1 LNESGFFAIPQ
12 AGVDQM
18 QAFRM
23 FFVVAPAAMLLTA
36 PALAQKGGTPLVPHR
51 ATYELSLLK
60 ATGSKAPTA
69 ASGRIAFDFSGS
81 ACDGY
86 TQEFRQVTE
95 IQPPEGET
103 RVSDMRSTT
112 FEDAEGR
119 KFRFRMTT
127 RGGRGGG
134 EEEVD
139 GSAGLSR
146 DGALSVELKRP
157 RRAKLDLAQ
166 GVLFPTEHLRRVIV
180 AAKAGGRIFET
191 KVYDGSDNGDR
202 VYDTLAV
209 IGRPPAGPAQEKAA
223 QAAALKGMTRWPV
236 SISYFDSAK
245 KDAPPNYVLSFDL
258 YENGVARALRLDY
271 GDFVLAGEMTEL
283 DVRPATEC
291 KR

>member
-1 LNESGFFAIPQ
+1 MTQPIRPMLA
-12 AGVDQM
+12 ALLL
-18 QAFRM
+18 AT
-23 FFVVAPAAMLLTA
+23 AALPAS
-36 PALAQKGGTPLVPHR
+36 AQKAGTPLASHK
-51 ATYELSLLK
+51 ATYELSLLR
-60 ATGSKAPTA
+60 ATGAKAPTS

-86 TQEFRQVTE
+86 TQEFRQYTE

-112 FEDAEGR
+112 FEDGEGR

-127 RGGRGGG
+127 RGGRGG

-157 RRAKLDLAQ
+157 RRAKIDLAQ

-180 AAKAGGRIFET
+180 AAQAGERILET

-209 IGRPPAGPAQEKAA
+209 IGKALDGAPSEKAA
-223 QAAALKGMTRWPV
+223 RIDALKSLKRWPV
-236 SISYFDSAK
+236 SISYFDAGK

-258 YENGVARALRLDY
+258 YENGVARALKLDY
-271 GDFVLAGEMTEL
+271 GDFVLAGEMTQLEI
-283 DVRPATEC
+283 RPTEPC
-291 KR
+291 RK

>member
-1 LNESGFFAIPQ
+1 
-12 AGVDQM
+12 M
-18 QAFRM
+18 QACRKVL
-23 FFVVAPAAMLLTA
+23 VVPPAAALLVALSA
-36 PALAQKGGTPLVPHR
+36 PTLAQKGGAPLAPHR

-60 ATGSKAPTA
+60 ATGSKAPTSA
-69 ASGRIAFDFSGS
+69 RGRIAFDFSGS

-86 TQEFRQVTE
+86 TQEFRQLTE

-112 FEDAEGR
+112 FEDAGGR

-127 RGGRGGG
+127 RGGRGGQ
-134 EEEVD
+134 EEVD

-180 AAKAGGRIFET
+180 AARSGERLFET
-191 KVYDGSDNGDR
+191 RVYDGSDNGDR

-209 IGRPPAGPAQEKAA
+209 IGKPPSEAAPEKAA
-223 QAAALKGMTRWPV
+223 QASALKGLTRWPV
-236 SISYFDSAK
+236 SISYFDSGK

-258 YENGVARALRLDY
+258 YENGIARALRLDY

-283 DVRPATEC
+283 DVRPAAEC
-291 KR
+291 KQ

>member
-1 LNESGFFAIPQ
+1 
-12 AGVDQM
+12 M

-23 FFVVAPAAMLLTA
+23 FLVVAPAAALLAA
-36 PALAQKGGTPLVPHR
+36 PALAQKGGMPLAPHR

-60 ATGSKAPTA
+60 ATGSKAPTS

-112 FEDAEGR
+112 FEDGGGR
-119 KFRFRMTT
+119 KFRFHMTT
-127 RGGRGGG
+127 RGGRGGA
-134 EEEVD
+134 EEVD

-180 AAKAGGRIFET
+180 AAKAGERIFET

-209 IGRPPAGPAQEKAA
+209 IGKARGEAAQEKAA
-223 QAAALKGMTRWPV
+223 QAAALKNVARWPV
-236 SISYFDSAK
+236 SISYFEASK

-283 DVRPATEC
+283 DVRPAADC